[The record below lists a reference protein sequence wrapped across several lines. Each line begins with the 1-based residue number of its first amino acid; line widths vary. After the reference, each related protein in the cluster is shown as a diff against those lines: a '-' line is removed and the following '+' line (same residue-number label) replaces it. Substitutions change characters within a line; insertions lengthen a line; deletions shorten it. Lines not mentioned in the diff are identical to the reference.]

1 MVSARL
7 QRIVR
12 VTGALTRATHA
23 APTVTVTAVMTA
35 FAASTGRSVV
45 GCVLVAATVLSGQL
59 SVGWSNDYLD
69 RFRDATVG
77 RTDKPIPAGD
87 IAAETVL
94 LSAITALLCCVPLSL
109 ANGWRGGLVHLAGV
123 AAAWGYNL
131 GLKSTVFS
139 PLPYAIGFGAL
150 PAFVVLGL
158 PGRPAPPAWLVAG
171 GALLGVGAHFANVL
185 PDLVDDAATGIVGLP
200 HRLGR
205 ARSAFASALLLLAA
219 TLLLLLG
226 PSGGSTAVKVAGVA
240 IAVSLV
246 VAGSATAVRGGSER
260 SPVMFRTAMAL
271 AVLDVTLLLVRGGTL
286 G

>member
-1 MVSARL
+1 MASARL

-12 VTGALTRATHA
+12 VTRALVRATHA
-23 APTVTVTAVMTA
+23 APTATVTAVMTA
-35 FAASTGRSVV
+35 FAASTGRSAT

-87 IAAETVL
+87 VAGETVL
-94 LSAITALLCCVPLSL
+94 LCAITAVLCCIPLSL

-123 AAAWGYNL
+123 AAAWCYNL
-131 GLKSTVFS
+131 GLKATLLS

-150 PAFVVLGL
+150 PSFVVLGL
-158 PGRPAPPAWLVAG
+158 PGRPSPPLWLVGG

-185 PDLVDDAATGIVGLP
+185 PDLAADAATGVVGLP

-205 ARSAFASALLLLAA
+205 TGSAFTSAGLLLAA

-226 PSGGSTAVKVAGVA
+226 PSGGSAAVKVVGMASAVA
-240 IAVSLV
+240 LV
-246 VAGSATAVRGGSER
+246 VVGSTAALRWAAEGSAA
-260 SPVMFRTAMAL
+260 MFRTAMAL
-271 AVLDVTLLLVRGGTL
+271 ALLDVTLLLVRGGSL